1 MGKNEYLKRI
11 AGISFEI
18 LRNKFH
24 ENRIEYEIEKEDGNK
39 RYFRDI
45 TLKIKKSLEEIFRD
59 YSIIPSSG
67 DSTRRFNKDESYIE
81 LNAIYNY
88 VIKINDAEIK
98 IDDNYIEIT
107 KTYANRLGIESG
119 ELPKNQPMDRIRI
132 FQED

>member
-1 MGKNEYLKRI
+1 MNKNEYLKRI

-18 LRNKFH
+18 LKKRFH
-24 ENRIEYEIEKEDGNK
+24 ENRIEYRVEKENWDK

-45 TLKIKKSLEEIFRD
+45 TLKIKKDLESIFED

-67 DSTRRFNKDESYIE
+67 DSTRRFNKDEGYIE

-88 VIKINDAEIK
+88 VIRMNDAEIN

-107 KTYANRLGIESG
+107 KTYANGLGIELG
-119 ELPKNQPMDRIRI
+119 ELPKSQPIDRIRI